1 MSGSFNS
8 FFGTS
13 VALQAAVET
22 GGTGSA
28 AAPAGRRVL
37 VVDDNQDAADTLA
50 LLLELMGHTTRTA
63 HDGLA
68 ALDAAAAFE
77 PEVVLLDIGLPKM
90 NGYDVCREM
99 RKQPWGQR
107 AYVVA
112 LTGWGQAEDQRKA
125 SEAGFDRHLVKP
137 VEEAVLQKLL
147 DERR

>member
-1 MSGSFNS
+1 MSGP
-8 FFGTS
+8 FFAIS
-13 VALQAAVET
+13 RPLHAPAEA
-22 GGTGSA
+22 GGTGGLA
-28 AAPAGRRVL
+28 AGAGRRVL

-50 LLLELMGHTTRTA
+50 LLLELMGHQTRTA

-77 PEVVLLDIGLPKM
+77 PDVVLLDIGLPKM

-99 RKQPWGQR
+99 RRQPWGQR
-107 AYVVA
+107 AFLVA

-137 VEEAVLQKLL
+137 VEESVLQKLL

>member
-1 MSGSFNS
+1 MPFHRR
-8 FFGTS
+8 
-13 VALQAAVET
+13 LCAASDEAGT
-22 GGTGSA
+22 GGLA
-28 AAPAGRRVL
+28 ADAGRRVL

-50 LLLELMGHTTRTA
+50 LLLELMGHRTRTA

-68 ALDAAAAFE
+68 ALDAAAEFE

-99 RKQPWGQR
+99 RKQPWGR
-107 AYVVA
+107 NIYLVA

-137 VEEAVLQKLL
+137 VEESVLQKLL

>member
-1 MSGSFNS
+1 MSGPFLSFPHP
-8 FFGTS
+8 
-13 VALQAAVET
+13 LCAAAEAAGT
-22 GGTGSA
+22 GGFVAG
-28 AAPAGRRVL
+28 AGRRVL

-50 LLLELMGHTTRTA
+50 LLLELMGHHTRTA

-68 ALDAAAAFE
+68 ALTAAAAFE

-99 RKQPWGQR
+99 RKQPWGER
-107 AYVVA
+107 AFLVA

-137 VEEAVLQKLL
+137 VEESVLQKLL

>member
-1 MSGSFNS
+1 LHAPAE
-8 FFGTS
+8 
-13 VALQAAVET
+13 V
-22 GGTGSA
+22 GGTGGFA
-28 AAPAGRRVL
+28 AGAGRRVL

-50 LLLELMGHTTRTA
+50 LLLELMGHQTRTA

-99 RKQPWGQR
+99 RRQPWGQR
-107 AYVVA
+107 AFLVA

-137 VEEAVLQKLL
+137 VEESVLQKLL